1 MIRARARVSVPC
13 GRAAADVTASGLV
26 AVVHVPADGWVIGDA
41 CRARAADAMATTAST
56 GRRSDAARWGREA
69 AFPRRAAITFERPT
83 AAGSRAASSSRRPS
97 DRADLRDSDVD
108 RREGA
113 TTAAGPG
120 AKIQA
125 NVLIVALASSSIELD
140 HVELLAFGGGV
151 RRAYTH
157 ATGTGI
163 SQPCRV
169 QISGTVN

>member
-1 MIRARARVSVPC
+1 VIRARARVSVPC

-56 GRRSDAARWGREA
+56 GRRSDAARCGREA

-97 DRADLRDSDVD
+97 DRADLRDSDVG
-108 RREGA
+108 RRGT